1 MTKQEACKL
10 ETTCDALMS
19 HYLKTE
25 CEVSLALSGKLKI
38 SFDDG
43 FITVKAKEGL
53 VDYVSYAGSYS
64 NLLEY
69 IEKIFL
75 CLIEH
80 DDTFEKLIWSYE
92 HRRELEE

>member
-19 HYLKTE
+19 HYLKTD
-25 CEVSLALSGKLKI
+25 CEVSLALSGRLKI

-43 FITVKAKEGL
+43 YITINTKTGT
-53 VDYVSYAGSYS
+53 VDYISYTGFYS
-64 NLLEY
+64 DLQEY
-69 IEKIFL
+69 IDKIML

-80 DDTFEKLIWSYE
+80 TDVFNKLIWSYE

>member
-1 MTKQEACKL
+1 MTKQEASKL

-43 FITVKAKEGL
+43 YITVNRSSGA
-53 VDYVSYAGSYS
+53 VDYIRYTGFYS
-64 NLLEY
+64 DLQEY
-69 IEKIFL
+69 IDKIMI
-75 CLIEH
+75 CLIDH
-80 DDTFEKLIWSYE
+80 TDIFNSLIWSYE